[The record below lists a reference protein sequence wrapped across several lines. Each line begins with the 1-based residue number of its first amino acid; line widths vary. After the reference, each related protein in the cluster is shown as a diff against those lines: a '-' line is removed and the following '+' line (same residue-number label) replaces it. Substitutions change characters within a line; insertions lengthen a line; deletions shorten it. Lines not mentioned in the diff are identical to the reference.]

1 MDVNPYQEGIM
12 LILIMPNLYLITP
25 AKTTTPVVPSPIS
38 LSWDLESSTKSRA
51 VGCYTLIL
59 KYWTSIFS
67 TIVAPSFVTT
77 ISPSGDYNILSIPFG
92 PIDDRSVLDI
102 VLAAMIFYFN
112 ASIPFI
118 LFFASYSFII
128 IKGRPNSSNAKLISY
143 YL

>member
-59 KYWTSIFS
+59 KY
-67 TIVAPSFVTT
+67 
-77 ISPSGDYNILSIPFG
+77 
-92 PIDDRSVLDI
+92 
-102 VLAAMIFYFN
+102 
-112 ASIPFI
+112 
-118 LFFASYSFII
+118 
-128 IKGRPNSSNAKLISY
+128 
-143 YL
+143 